1 MLSEE
6 LQNSLI
12 NEFQVEFSV
21 YQKNG
26 HIEIVQD
33 IENRNTFY
41 LEVSYTETRLTIDCH
56 PDKYGVAFAKTL
68 QKADEQKKEQFCGY
82 WKIIEEIGCK
92 FLIKINDIPVRKD
105 DFSENLKNLQRIEI
119 HFSKAPFY
127 DEETENRNQKIIE
140 YTKLVCAMILSLCD
154 IAFSGKEEGNEETV
168 ISKKY
173 ERNSLNRTICLSRKG
188 YKCAVCGFD
197 FEEKYGEIGKGY
209 IEVHHI
215 IPVSKMGA
223 HYHVDPINDLV
234 PLCANCHGMI
244 HRRKSPY
251 SVEELKEIIEKKHN
265 QEKENGLQV
274 AETPRKRE
282 VKTIREE
289 KSDASY
295 DTTHIFNLL

>member
-6 LQNSLI
+6 LQRSLV
-12 NEFQVEFSV
+12 NEFHVEFSV

-33 IENRNTFY
+33 IENRNTFC
-41 LEVSYTETRLTIDCH
+41 LEVFYTETRLTIDCH

-68 QKADEQKKEQFCGY
+68 QKADGQKKEQFCEY

-92 FLIKINDIPVRKD
+92 FSIKINDILVRKD
-105 DFSENLKNLQRIEI
+105 NFSESLKNLQRIEI
-119 HFSKAPFY
+119 RFSKAPFY

-154 IAFSGKEEGNEETV
+154 IAFRGKEEGNEETV

-173 ERNSLNRTICLSRKG
+173 ERNSLNRMICLSHKG
-188 YKCAVCGFD
+188 YKCSVCGFD
-197 FEEKYGEIGKGY
+197 FGEKYGEIGENY

-223 HYHVDPINDLV
+223 HYKIDPINDLV
-234 PLCANCHGMI
+234 PLCANCHAMV
-244 HRRKSPY
+244 HRRNPPY
-251 SVEELKEIIEKKHN
+251 SVEELKEIIEKHYS
-265 QEKENGLQV
+265 QEKRNELQV
-274 AETPRKRE
+274 AENLPKKAVQTANE
-282 VKTIREE
+282 ADADATYNIMH
-289 KSDASY
+289 KS
-295 DTTHIFNLL
+295 